1 MGRERGFERDQSRPD
16 RERVSH
22 AQKSDSLQS
31 SDTNSKLSSSGQQI
45 LETIQPIVGH
55 LTSFIRQGTWTFG
68 PFGPSPP
75 RTYTL
80 PEIDN
85 FKNDPAALT
94 TLRKAN
100 ESRINRSFPLF
111 ISSSAAQ
118 AKLRSQLTSEM
129 KSQLQNPELEAM
141 LIPTTGVGCRRP
153 TPGINYLSAVTAP
166 NVTIAYGPIS
176 QITPHGAISVNKS
189 SIHHELDILICATGF
204 NTSFT
209 PRFPIF
215 NAGGINLQEEWSPSQ
230 PVKPA
235 AYLATAAPGFPNYL
249 MFFGPGNPWASG
261 SYLAMIEAQAEYMLK
276 LVDRYQS
283 ENWHSFAPKREAVED
298 LMEHSERVLR
308 ETVWAE
314 ECSSWYKREGGVGK
328 KQRVESEPEVGN
340 EAARRMK
347 AARSLNLWPGSG
359 VHFIESLAEL
369 RADDWEIRYK
379 GNRFDWLGNGISRTE
394 IDPESDVAW
403 YIREKDNG
411 SYLSREKRRRLRT
424 SMAVQGEYG
433 MTI

>member
-1 MGRERGFERDQSRPD
+1 MGRERGFERDQGRPD
-16 RERVSH
+16 RQRVSH
-22 AQKSDSLQS
+22 AQKSNSLQS
-31 SDTNSKLSSSGQQI
+31 SDTNFKFSSSGQQI

-80 PEIDN
+80 SEIDN
-85 FKNDPAALT
+85 FKNDPASLT
-94 TLRKAN
+94 TLRKAS
-100 ESRINRSFPLF
+100 ESRVNRSFPLF
-111 ISSSAAQ
+111 MSSSAAQ
-118 AKLRSQLTSEM
+118 AKLRSQLTGEM
-129 KSQLQNPELEAM
+129 KVKLQNPELEAI

-153 TPGINYLSAVTAP
+153 TPGLNYLSAVTAP

-176 QITPHGAISVNKS
+176 QITPHGAISANNPSV
-189 SIHHELDILICATGF
+189 HHELDILICATGF

-215 NAGGINLQEEWSPSQ
+215 NAAGTNLQDEWSPSQ
-230 PVKPA
+230 SVKPA
-235 AYLATAAPGFPNYL
+235 AYLATAAPGFSNYL

-261 SYLAMIEAQAEYMLK
+261 SFLAMIEAQAEYMLK
-276 LVDRYQS
+276 LVDRFQS

-298 LMEHSERVLR
+298 LMEHAERVLK

-314 ECSSWYKREGGVGK
+314 GCNSWYKPEGGVGK
-328 KQRVESEPEVGN
+328 KQRVESELEVEN
-340 EAARRMK
+340 EAARRME

-359 VHFIESLAEL
+359 VHFIESLVEL

-379 GNRFDWLGNGISRTE
+379 GNRFDWLGNGFSRTE
-394 IDPESDVAW
+394 MDPESDVAW

-411 SYLSREKRRRLRT
+411 SYLSREERRKLRT

-433 MTI
+433 MAI

>member
-1 MGRERGFERDQSRPD
+1 MGRERRFERDQGRPD
-16 RERVSH
+16 RQRVSH
-22 AQKSDSLQS
+22 AQKSNSLQS
-31 SDTNSKLSSSGQQI
+31 SDTNSKFSSSGQQI

-68 PFGPSPP
+68 PFGPSPQ
-75 RTYTL
+75 RIYTIS
-80 PEIDN
+80 EIDK

-94 TLRKAN
+94 AVRKVN

-111 ISSSAAQ
+111 MSSSAAQ
-118 AKLRSQLTSEM
+118 AKLRSQLTGEM
-129 KSQLQNPELEAM
+129 KSQLQNPELEAI

-153 TPGINYLSAVTAP
+153 TPGLNYLSAITAP

-176 QITPHGAISVNKS
+176 HITPHGATCANNP

-215 NAGGINLQEEWSPSQ
+215 NAVGTNLQDEWSPSQ
-230 PVKPA
+230 SVKPA

-249 MFFGPGNPWASG
+249 IFFGPGNPWASG
-261 SYLAMIEAQAEYMLK
+261 SFLSMIEAQAEYMLK
-276 LVDRYQS
+276 LVDRFQS
-283 ENWHSFAPKREAVED
+283 ENWHSFEPKRVAVED
-298 LMEHSERVLR
+298 LMEHAEKVLK

-314 ECSSWYKREGGVGK
+314 GCSSWYKRESSAGK
-328 KQRVESEPEVGN
+328 KQLVESGLEVAD
-340 EAARRMK
+340 EAARRME

-379 GNRFDWLGNGISRTE
+379 GNRFDWLGNGFSRTE
-394 IDPESDVAW
+394 MDPESDVAW

-411 SYLSREKRRRLRT
+411 PYLSREKRRRLRT

-433 MTI
+433 MAI